1 MLVLRVLLLA
11 FTTIMSMITLV
22 VGVTVMLGVG
32 WVAVAIPVVIV
43 LGLLGA
49 GRVLWRR
56 YGRRGRADD
65 GGR

>member
-56 YGRRGRADD
+56 YGRRDRADD
-65 GGR
+65 GGP

>member
-56 YGRRGRADD
+56 YGRRDRADD